1 MAYEQSPAAVRHW
14 LTEEYPAIRRRA
26 QKQHGIVFWGDEA
39 GMRSSHQA
47 GTTYAPK
54 GKTPVVKKSGQH
66 FSLNMISAISNR
78 GQLAFMVVDG
88 RFNSEVYLRFL
99 QKLVKQAAGTK
110 LFLIVDQHPAHKT
123 NKVKQW
129 LKESKKSIEVFFLP
143 PYAPEL
149 NADEYFNQDLK
160 TNAVG
165 KNRPKNKQ
173 ELKRIVT
180 AFANRKKKNKE
191 QIKKYFHP
199 EPVKYA
205 S

>member
-1 MAYEQSPAAVRHW
+1 
-14 LTEEYPAIRRRA
+14 
-26 QKQHGIVFWGDEA
+26 
-39 GMRSSHQA
+39 MRSSHQA
-47 GTTYAPK
+47 GTTYAPR
-54 GKTPVVKKSGQH
+54 GKTPVVKKCGQH

-78 GQLAFMVVDG
+78 GQLVFMVVDG

-110 LFLIVDQHPAHKT
+110 VFLIVDQHPAHKT

-129 LKESKKSIEVFFLP
+129 LKENKKKIEVFFLP

-165 KNRPKNKQ
+165 KSRPRNKQ
-173 ELKRIVT
+173 ELKKIVT
-180 AFANRKKKNKE
+180 AFANRRKKNKD
-191 QIKKYFHP
+191 QIKKYFHYR
-199 EPVKYA
+199 PVKYA